1 MQRSLFLK
9 ALSILVLMLLIAIP
23 LMMIEGTIRS
33 RMVYRDQAVRSIAE
47 DSVSSQTLLGP
58 LLIVPYTENYQEE
71 EIEEASKQKV
81 VRSRKL
87 KRQIFVFPDQ
97 LTLNATVDTDQRYR
111 GMHKVLVYSGQHSIT
126 GDYEIP
132 KLDAITHEKNN
143 STITLGEPY
152 ISLGL
157 SDTRGLKNVPKIS
170 FAKTNYEFKQN
181 SKLDRFS
188 HGLHAPVPL
197 ANLQQGGKMAFELN
211 LTIDGIEQ
219 MAFVPIAKN
228 NQFTVS
234 SKWQHPQFFGRFL
247 PSAKPAERK
256 IDTNGFSVVWN
267 ISSLSSNAQQQ
278 IFEAECCTTANANA
292 NSDRANYSATSDIV
306 GAAQAVGQIDSFGVA
321 FIEPVNA
328 YSQSDRATKYG
339 LLFVAL
345 SFAAFFLFEILK
357 QLPIHPVQ
365 YSLVGLA
372 LVLFFLLLLSLSE
385 HIAFWKAYLVASVA
399 CIGLIAVYLSNA
411 LRSWKRGLGFGI
423 ALSVLYGVLFGL
435 LQSENNALIMGSA
448 LLFAVLAA
456 IMLITRKVDWYQIGK
471 TNNTTTSVS

>member
-1 MQRSLFLK
+1 MQRSLFFK
-9 ALSILVLMLLIAIP
+9 ALIIFVLTLLIAIP

-33 RMVYRDQAVRSIAE
+33 RIHYRNEAVRSIAE

-58 LLIVPYTENYQEE
+58 LLIVPYTEHYQEE
-71 EIEEASKQKV
+71 EIEEVSKQKV
-81 VRSRKL
+81 LRSRKL
-87 KRQIFVFPDQ
+87 KRQIFIFPDQ
-97 LTLNATVDTDQRYR
+97 LTLNATIDTDQRYR
-111 GMHKVLVYSGQHSIT
+111 GMHKVLVYSGQHKIT

-132 KLDAITHEKNN
+132 RLDALAHEKSN
-143 STITLGEPY
+143 SSITIGEPY

-170 FAKTNYEFKQN
+170 FAQNDYEFKQN
-181 SKLDRFS
+181 SRLDRFT

-197 ANLQQGGKMAFELN
+197 AQLQQGGKMAFDLS

-247 PSAKPAERK
+247 PSAKPTERK
-256 IDTNGFSVVWN
+256 IDGNGFSVVWN

-278 IFEAECCTTANANA
+278 IFDTECCTTNSANRN
-292 NSDRANYSATSDIV
+292 NSIPAVDYVA
-306 GAAQAVGQIDSFGVA
+306 AAQAVGQIDSFGVA

-365 YSLVGLA
+365 YTLVGLA

-385 HIAFWKAYLVASVA
+385 HIAFWKAYLIASLA
-399 CIGLIAVYLSNA
+399 CISLIAVYLANA

-423 ALSVLYGVLFGL
+423 ALSVLYAVLFGL

-448 LLFAVLAA
+448 LLFAVLTA
-456 IMLITRKVDWYQIGK
+456 IMLVTRKVDWYQIGK
-471 TNNTTTSVS
+471 AHHPTQTQTSIT

>member
-9 ALSILVLMLLIAIP
+9 ALSILVLMLLIVIP
-23 LMMIEGTIRS
+23 LMMVEGTIRS
-33 RMVYRDQAVRSIAE
+33 RIMYREEAVRSIAE
-47 DSVSSQTLLGP
+47 DSVSNQTLLGP
-58 LLIVPYTENYQEE
+58 LLIIPYTENYQEE

-81 VRSRKL
+81 LRSRKL

-97 LTLNATVDTDQRYR
+97 LNLNAVVDTDQRYR
-111 GMHKVLVYSGQHSIT
+111 GMHKVLVYSGQHTIS

-132 KLDAITHEKNN
+132 KLDGIAHEKIN
-143 STITLGEPY
+143 STISLEEPY

-157 SDTRGLKNVPKIS
+157 SDTRGLKNVPKIN
-170 FAKTNYEFKQN
+170 FAKANYEFKQN

-197 ANLQQGGKMAFELN
+197 VNLQQGAKMAFELN

-234 SKWQHPQFFGRFL
+234 SKWQHPQFFGHFL
-247 PSAKPAERK
+247 PSAKPTERK
-256 IDTNGFSVVWN
+256 IDGNGFSVVWN

-278 IFEAECCTTANANA
+278 IFEAACCTTANLNRNNA
-292 NSDRANYSATSDIV
+292 GSGNASAPDYV
-306 GAAQAVGQIDSFGVA
+306 AAAPAVGQIDSFGVA

-357 QLPIHPVQ
+357 QLPIHPIQ
-365 YSLVGLA
+365 YALVGLA

-385 HIAFWKAYLVASVA
+385 HIAFWKAYLTASVA
-399 CIGLIAVYLSNA
+399 CISLIAVYLSNA

-423 ALSVLYGVLFGL
+423 ALTVLYGVLFGL

-471 TNNTTTSVS
+471 TTSSISHS

>member
-9 ALSILVLMLLIAIP
+9 ALSIFVLMALIAIP

-33 RMVYRDQAVRSIAE
+33 RIHYRDEAVRSIAE

-58 LLIVPYTENYQEE
+58 LLIIPYTESYQEE

-97 LTLNATVDTDQRYR
+97 LTLNAVVDTDQRYR
-111 GMHKVLVYSGQHSIT
+111 GMHKVLVYSGQHTIT

-132 KLDAITHEKNN
+132 KLDTIAHEKNN
-143 STITLGEPY
+143 SNITLGEPY

-170 FAKTNYEFKQN
+170 FAKTDYEFKQN
-181 SKLDRFS
+181 SKLDRFAQ
-188 HGLHAPVPL
+188 GLHAPVPL
-197 ANLQQGGKMAFELN
+197 AHLQQGGKMAFDLN

-247 PSAKPAERK
+247 PSAKPTERK
-256 IDTNGFSVVWN
+256 IDANGFSVVWN

-278 IFEAECCTTANANA
+278 IFEAECCTTANANRNNNA
-292 NSDRANYSATSDIV
+292 SISNYVSAAP
-306 GAAQAVGQIDSFGVA
+306 AAGLIDSFGVA

-365 YSLVGLA
+365 YTLVGLA

-385 HIAFWKAYLVASVA
+385 HIAFWKAYLVASIA
-399 CIGLIAVYLSNA
+399 CISLIAVYLSNA
-411 LRSWKRGLGFGI
+411 LHSWKRGLGFGI

-471 TNNTTTSVS
+471 NVVPEKPANIA

>member
-9 ALSILVLMLLIAIP
+9 ALSIFVLMALIAIP

-33 RMVYRDQAVRSIAE
+33 RIHYRDEAVRSIAE

-58 LLIVPYTENYQEE
+58 LLIIPYTESYQEE

-81 VRSRKL
+81 IRSRKL

-97 LTLNATVDTDQRYR
+97 LTLNAVVDTDQRYR
-111 GMHKVLVYSGQHSIT
+111 GMHKVLVYSGQHTIT

-132 KLDAITHEKNN
+132 KLDAIAHEKNS

-157 SDTRGLKNVPKIS
+157 SDTRGLKNVPKIN

-181 SKLDRFS
+181 SKLDRFAQ
-188 HGLHAPVPL
+188 GLHAPVPL
-197 ANLQQGGKMAFELN
+197 AHLQQGGKMAFDLS

-247 PSAKPAERK
+247 PSAKPTERK
-256 IDTNGFSVVWN
+256 IDANGFSVVWN

-278 IFEAECCTTANANA
+278 IFEAECCTTANANRNNNA
-292 NSDRANYSATSDIV
+292 SISNYV
-306 GAAQAVGQIDSFGVA
+306 AAAPAAGLIDSFGVA

-365 YSLVGLA
+365 YTLVGLA

-385 HIAFWKAYLVASVA
+385 HIAFWKAYLVASIA
-399 CIGLIAVYLSNA
+399 CISLIAVYLSNA
-411 LRSWKRGLGFGI
+411 LHSWKRGLGFGI

-471 TNNTTTSVS
+471 NVSPEKPTNIA